1 MSDAIRPVAIRPE
14 DLSSRQVAPPGTN
27 RADIHKAAV
36 SFEGLLISTM
46 FQTMRKTVPSSGLL
60 GDSGQAKGTLEYLLD
75 QAIVD
80 SAMNGGRTW
89 GLAKRLEEAWM
100 ARVPQSD
107 SKHPDSVQEVRS
119 PSR

>member
-46 FQTMRKTVPSSGLL
+46 FQTMRKTVPS
-60 GDSGQAKGTLEYLLD
+60 
-75 QAIVD
+75 
-80 SAMNGGRTW
+80 
-89 GLAKRLEEAWM
+89 
-100 ARVPQSD
+100 
-107 SKHPDSVQEVRS
+107 
-119 PSR
+119 